1 MAKKIL
7 RILNRLLNTMIAIVL
22 VLAVLY
28 SVYSLWDNYQF
39 YQGIKDLQV
48 KLLDLKS
55 KGNKPSFEELRK
67 INPDVVAWITL
78 DGTKIDEPIVQGADN
93 LEYLNKDVYG
103 KYSLGGTVFLD
114 SRCNKNFQDPYSIV
128 YGHYM
133 EKHLMFG
140 DLELYQKSSFADKHH
155 TGTLMIPG
163 KKYPLKIFATMVI
176 KSTDPY
182 IFDPSE
188 YKINKETFLSYIKT
202 KSIWTQED
210 LIQTLENDGT
220 KYSIVALST
229 GSTKQVDDR
238 TVVLAMYQK

>member
-48 KLLDLKS
+48 KLLDLKP

-114 SRCNKNFQDPYSIV
+114 SRCNKNFQDPYSSV

-210 LIQTLENDGT
+210 LMQTLENDGT

-229 GSTKQVDDR
+229 CSTKQVDDR
-238 TVVLAMYQK
+238 IVVLAMYQK